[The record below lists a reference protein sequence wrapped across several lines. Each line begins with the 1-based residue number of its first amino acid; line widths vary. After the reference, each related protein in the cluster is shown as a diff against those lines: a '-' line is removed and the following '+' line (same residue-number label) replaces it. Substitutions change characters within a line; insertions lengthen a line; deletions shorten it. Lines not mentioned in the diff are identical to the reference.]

1 MDKNKLQYRQYFD
14 GPDKFDLA
22 KEPFAELILYLSC
35 DALER
40 AIEQAKEQAYDS
52 VYVDMLIDQLEK
64 LQQPEQTSQSTDPIE
79 DLVTSMV
86 DDFFPDLS
94 PEERHEKAW
103 DSYEFVEALL
113 ERKRLDRAYKYN

>member
-1 MDKNKLQYRQYFD
+1 MDKNRLQYMQYFD

-22 KEPFAELILYLSC
+22 KEPFTELLLYLSC

-40 AIEQAKEQAYDS
+40 AIKQANEQAYDS
-52 VYVDMLIDQLEK
+52 AYVDMLVDQLER

-79 DLVTSMV
+79 DLVTSIV

-94 PEERHEKAW
+94 PEERQEKAW
-103 DSYEFVEALL
+103 DAYEFVEAAI
-113 ERKRLDRAYKYN
+113 ERKRLDRAYRYN